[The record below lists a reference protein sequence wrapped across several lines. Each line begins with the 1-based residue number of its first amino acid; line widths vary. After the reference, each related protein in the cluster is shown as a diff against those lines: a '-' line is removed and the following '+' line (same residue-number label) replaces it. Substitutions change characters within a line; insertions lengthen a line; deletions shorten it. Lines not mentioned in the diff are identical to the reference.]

1 MTNKKL
7 SLKIMQTGRN
17 DMIDGLQ
24 NFFANVNAPSST
36 TAAAPIQK
44 PQVYANPFENPF
56 LSKNLEQMNRR
67 NDTYGKN
74 NPFPGG
80 YFAGYYN
87 NKPNIVGRKLFV
99 EV

>member
-1 MTNKKL
+1 
-7 SLKIMQTGRN
+7 
-17 DMIDGLQ
+17 MIDGLQ
-24 NFFANVNAPSST
+24 NFFTKVSAPNN
-36 TAAAPIQK
+36 TAAATQVQK
-44 PQVYANPFENPF
+44 TQIYSNPFANPF
-56 LSKNLEQMNRR
+56 LSRNLEQMNRR
-67 NDTYGKN
+67 NEQYGKN

>member
-1 MTNKKL
+1 
-7 SLKIMQTGRN
+7 
-17 DMIDGLQ
+17 MIDGLQ
-24 NFFANVNAPSST
+24 NFFAKVAAPNNT
-36 TAAAPIQK
+36 NAAAPVQK
-44 PQVYANPFENPF
+44 TQIYSNPFANPF
-56 LSKNLEQMNRR
+56 LSRNLEQMNRR
-67 NDTYGKN
+67 NEQYGKN

>member
-1 MTNKKL
+1 
-7 SLKIMQTGRN
+7 
-17 DMIDGLQ
+17 MIEGLQ
-24 NFFANVNAPSST
+24 NFFSSVMATSNTANVAPVKKT
-36 TAAAPIQK
+36 
-44 PQVYANPFENPF
+44 QVYSNPFANPF
-56 LSKNLEQMNRR
+56 LSQDLEQMNKS
-67 NDTYGKN
+67 NETYGKN

>member
-7 SLKIMQTGRN
+7 SLNIMQTGRN

-44 PQVYANPFENPF
+44 TQVYANPFENPF

>member
-1 MTNKKL
+1 MH
-7 SLKIMQTGRN
+7 TGRFE
-17 DMIDGLQ
+17 MIDRLQ
-24 NFFANVNAPSST
+24 NFFTNILSVNNT
-36 TAAAPIQK
+36 VAAAPVQK
-44 PQVYANPFENPF
+44 TQIYSNPFANPF
-56 LSKNLEQMNRR
+56 LSADMEKLNKR
-67 NDTYGKN
+67 NEMYGKN